1 MGEENFN
8 LRFNRTPN
16 VGVMQVGGR
25 KGGNSGSG
33 GGLGIGGQGQ
43 GHGKPS
49 LKAAANAA
57 IMVGLGGG
65 SGNNNRKP
73 PTKPRKQKT
82 AAVSQSHKMPP
93 LSENHNTKRMVR
105 PPSFGSSGSGEGGRR
120 SR

>member
-1 MGEENFN
+1 MGYFKRELLNREENFN

-16 VGVMQVGGR
+16 VGVMQV
-25 KGGNSGSG
+25 KGGNSGTG

-43 GHGKPS
+43 GQGKPS

-82 AAVSQSHKMPP
+82 AVSQSHKMPP
-93 LSENHNTKRMVR
+93 LSENHNTKRMV
-105 PPSFGSSGSGEGGRR
+105 
-120 SR
+120 